1 MSLVK
6 DYMMRTLNS
15 VSENDSIEFV
25 IKFMCKREMA
35 VLPVVDEHNKF
46 LGTIYSQ
53 NILKN
58 VMPEQYGFMDS
69 HRMLYRI
76 NQAGEKLAEI
86 KDRQVKEYMLNNV
99 DPVKEK
105 DNMDKIT
112 KVMLDNQESYI
123 FVVNDNGNLRGYISR
138 ADLLC
143 YLLEVS
149 ENNGKN
155 IEEE

>member
-15 VSENDSIEFV
+15 VSENDSIEDV
-25 IKFMCKREMA
+25 IRFMCKREMA
-35 VLPVVDEHNKF
+35 VLPVVDDQNKF

-76 NQAGEKLAEI
+76 NQAGEKLEEI
-86 KDRQVKEYMLNNV
+86 KERKVKEYMLNNV
-99 DPVKEK
+99 DPVREK
-105 DNMDKIT
+105 DKMDKIT

-149 ENNGKN
+149 EKEDNNL
-155 IEEE
+155 EEE